1 MDDEV
6 DSSAAERAFEV
17 LRAEVATLRREIAQM
32 LRQGQAVAAVDY
44 SPTLGEMAQTLAA
57 VQERLAGIEAKPAL
71 GLTAAAFSQQIE
83 EAGQRA
89 GARAGQAM
97 AEGAAAQRAA
107 THELEGLAGRAYV
120 CRRQR
125 QWLAVAVAGGVL
137 LGVGLW
143 YVLPAMLPWGGGDWL
158 AASLIGGSPW
168 QAGQALMRAGNPSGF
183 NRLVH
188 LSQACGS
195 QPVARCIA
203 GIARE
208 TTMQAGSGP
217 DPAAA
222 RRPPQQR

>member
-1 MDDEV
+1 MDDAA
-6 DSSAAERAFEV
+6 DAGAAERAFEA
-17 LRAEVATLRREIAQM
+17 LRAEVAALRREIAQM

-57 VQERLAGIEAKPAL
+57 LQERLAGIEAKPAL
-71 GLTAAAFSQQIE
+71 GLTAAALRQQIE

-89 GARAGQAM
+89 GARAGQVL
-97 AEGAAAQRAA
+97 AEGAAAQHAA
-107 THELEGLAGRAYV
+107 THALEGLVGRAHV
-120 CRRQR
+120 RREQR
-125 QWLAVAVAGGVL
+125 QWLAVAVAGGML

-143 YVLPAMLPWGGGDWL
+143 YVLPAVLPWGGGDWL

-168 QAGQALMRAGNPSGF
+168 QAGQVLMRAGSPSGF
-183 NRLVH
+183 TRLVD

-208 TTMQAGSGP
+208 TTMPAGHVP

-222 RRPPQQR
+222 RRPPQRR